1 MEELPQ
7 LPPVVPRLLLEELL
21 LRRQRKR
28 RKKKRVSDISTEA
41 LKKQK
46 LTNSTEKE
54 ESDEDMGFGLFD

>member
-28 RKKKRVSDISTEA
+28 RRKKRVSDILREA
-41 LKKQK
+41 PKKQK
-46 LTNSTEKE
+46 LTIFTEKE

>member
-7 LPPVVPRLLLEELL
+7 LPPVVLPRLLPEEL
-21 LRRQRKR
+21 LRRQRKKR
-28 RKKKRVSDISTEA
+28 RKKRVSDISTVA

-46 LTNSTEKE
+46 LTNPTEKE